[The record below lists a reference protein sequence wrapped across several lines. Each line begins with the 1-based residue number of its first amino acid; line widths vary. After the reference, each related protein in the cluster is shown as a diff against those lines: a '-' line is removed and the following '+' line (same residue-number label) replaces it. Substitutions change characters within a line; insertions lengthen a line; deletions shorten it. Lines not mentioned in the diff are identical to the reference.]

1 MNEKLNAG
9 TSVKVQAR
17 DTNKAATITVDSE
30 IQKSSGED
38 TSFTLEAQ
46 SNITINKQQFTAFK
60 PLAHRPKPMLAKP

>member
-1 MNEKLNAG
+1 MNDMLNDG

-46 SNITINKQQFTAFK
+46 SNITIQQFTAFK